1 MTDETGEMTKEMIE
15 SLAFVD
21 SAIKLDKERF
31 LEMTRHVNGLIEFL
45 ENSRANPVTIY
56 YVTRALEGYASD
68 KLASFGQAVEKGRP
82 EESTVTADS
91 IMSAA
96 DKLFAMALE
105 DAAKLTK
112 EEQQALVEQQLA
124 RKRAAE
130 IGYV

>member
-68 KLASFGQAVEKGRP
+68 KLASFGQAVEKGRS